1 MTIEIRDPETI
12 ELIRALAAR
21 TGHSEELAVE
31 AAVLK
36 ALSALDAQGTSY
48 RERRNSRVRA
58 RALDA
63 QQSPEPQSA

>member
-36 ALSALDAQGTSY
+36 ALAALDAQGTSY

-58 RALDA
+58 RVLEVEWPTERQPA
-63 QQSPEPQSA
+63 